1 MYIHYDILYYGT
13 EYKLQVCVLGTVLE
27 YYSAVAHAR
36 RKKPNLT
43 ARSSGIVRVEGC
55 ERGGDRVPWGFNK
68 ALSST
73 RRRLD
78 FYPLL
83 LRTESQKR
91 RGENLANWGSDDPVT
106 NQSLGNSDEQGGSTE
121 GHPRPPQDRMTDP
134 WRDTRQA
141 RKGQKKGG
149 VSITECYHTAAILF
163 TLFRRRAQVTI
174 GHCSQKATMS
184 GLPAGHPGGHFVHSF
199 VSDTILHS
207 QQPPFCR
214 HFSRV
219 ALHPPSRWRRL
230 CRLCSLGYV
239 CSEVLCSP

>member
-141 RKGQKKGG
+141 RKGQKKRGG
-149 VSITECYHTAAILF
+149 FNHGVLPHCGDSFYFISSPRPSYYWPLF
-163 TLFRRRAQVTI
+163 PKGNHVWSARR
-174 GHCSQKATMS
+174 SS
-184 GLPAGHPGGHFVHSF
+184 GG
-199 VSDTILHS
+199 
-207 QQPPFCR
+207 
-214 HFSRV
+214 
-219 ALHPPSRWRRL
+219 
-230 CRLCSLGYV
+230 SLRT
-239 CSEVLCSP
+239 